1 MEKSVVILL
10 AAGGISFVGSLQVG
24 PVNLTVIQTVL
35 QRRLKDGIL
44 VALGGCIPEL
54 FYAAA
59 AVWAGMWLEQHN
71 DIWQIMEWASVPILI
86 LIGVFLWRSA
96 NQPTAKTNATANHSH
111 LMKGFTLAIF
121 NPQLF
126 PYWLFILVQF
136 QGYKQLKVQQPA
148 EQVAFVTGAVLGAMG
163 LLFGVAYL
171 TSRYR
176 EQILQK
182 LGQVNLT
189 KALGW
194 LFMVM
199 AFLQFFKLASL

>member
-1 MEKSVVILL
+1 MEKSVLILL
-10 AAGGISFVGSLQVG
+10 ATAAISFVGSIQIG
-24 PVNLTVIQTVL
+24 PVNITVIQTVL
-35 QRRLKDGIL
+35 QRRFKDGLL

-54 FYAAA
+54 FYASA
-59 AVWAGMWLEQHN
+59 AVWTGMWLDRHPG
-71 DIWQIMEWASVPILI
+71 IWRIMEWTSVPVLI
-86 LIGVFLWRSA
+86 LIGVFVLRSSQQQIPEA
-96 NQPTAKTNATANHSH
+96 TAIANHSH
-111 LMKGFTLAIF
+111 VVKGFTLAIF

-136 QGYKQLKVQQPA
+136 QGYQQLKVQHLE
-148 EQVAFVTGAVLGAMG
+148 EQIAFVTGAVLGALG

-171 TSRYR
+171 TGRYR

-194 LFMVM
+194 LFLGM
-199 AFLQFFKLASL
+199 AVLQFFKLIY

>member
-1 MEKSVVILL
+1 MEKSVFILL
-10 AAGGISFVGSLQVG
+10 ATTAISFVGSIQVG

-71 DIWQIMEWASVPILI
+71 DIWRIMEWASVPLLI

-111 LMKGFTLAIF
+111 LMKGFTLAMF

-136 QGYKQLKVQQPA
+136 QGYQQLRVQQTE
-148 EQVAFVTGAVLGAMG
+148 EQVAFVAGAVLGALG
-163 LLFGVAYL
+163 LLVGIAYL

-176 EQILQK
+176 ERILQK
-182 LGQVNLT
+182 LGQINLS
-189 KALGW
+189 KVLGG
-194 LFMVM
+194 LFFGMGV
-199 AFLQFFKLASL
+199 LQLFKLIY